1 MASKHSPPRRKE
13 RKGGAENFE
22 LGHYPRRVLIAVV
35 TSGLCVWGI
44 WQAARIGIARQ
55 STRNATISDLASVD
69 RAVRLSPHD
78 PETHFV
84 RGDLLQ
90 RTENYAEAKIELER
104 AVQLRPRDYFLWL
117 VLGLT
122 RDSDRDQ
129 EGALLALRQSALLA
143 PAYAKPSWQLGN
155 LLLRMGEIDQAFVEL
170 RKAAQRDPTTLPV
183 TIDLAWNLSQHDPKK
198 VAVMLQPDDDATRLA
213 LALFLAKHNQSPAA
227 VEQFLLTKTN
237 SGEKVQTLLQELLKA
252 RAFGDAYQVWARMHG
267 TPTNAGVE
275 FFDGGFEGSLATGQ
289 VGFGWQI
296 APNIANVEMSVDTSE
311 RQSGGRSL
319 HAVFRGNSNPAAPLL
334 TQLILVKPQ
343 THYQI
348 TFAALTRDFVSAAV
362 PMLTVSDASD
372 PKGVMLV
379 QSPPLLSDKSGWR
392 LFTVEVTTNAATQA
406 ITISIARQNCA
417 DPCPAFGSL
426 WLDSFSIQSR

>member
-1 MASKHSPPRRKE
+1 VEGWFFCAGRSPNSMTFHQLT
-13 RKGGAENFE
+13 A
-22 LGHYPRRVLIAVV
+22 RRVLIAVV

-44 WQAARIGIARQ
+44 WQAARMGIARQ
-55 STRNATISDLASVD
+55 STRKATVSDLAAVD
-69 RAVRLSPHD
+69 RAVRLSPYD
-78 PETHFV
+78 AETHFA

-90 RTENYAEAKIELER
+90 RTENYAEAKIEFER

-117 VLGLT
+117 VLGVT

-143 PAYAKPSWQLGN
+143 PAYAQPSWQLGN

-170 RKAAQRDPTTLPV
+170 RKAAQGDPTTLPV

-198 VAVMLQPDDDATRLA
+198 LELMLQPDNDSTRLA
-213 LALFLAKHNQSPAA
+213 LALFLAKRNQGAAA
-227 VEQFLLTKTN
+227 VEQFLLSKTI
-237 SGEKVQTLLQELLKA
+237 SDEKAQALLAELLKA
-252 RAFGDAYQVWARMHG
+252 RAFSDAYQVWAQIRG
-267 TPTNAGVE
+267 APATNPGAE
-275 FFDGGFEGSLATGQ
+275 FVDGGFEGALATGQ
-289 VGFGWQI
+289 AGFGWQI

-319 HAVFRGNSNPAAPLL
+319 HAVFRGNSNPATPLL

-348 TFAALTRDFVSAAV
+348 TFAALTRDFVSAAA
-362 PMLTVSDASD
+362 PILTVSDASD
-372 PKGVMLV
+372 PKGVTLA
-379 QSPPLLSDKSGWR
+379 QSPPLLPDKSGWR
-392 LFTVEVTTNAATQA
+392 SLTVDVTTNTATQA
-406 ITISIARQNCA
+406 IRVSIARQNCA
-417 DPCPAFGSL
+417 NDPCPAFGSL